1 VSERRGTV
9 DDDTQEFDPFPFEQ
23 GEKDDRGED
32 GDTAREEGRR
42 EEEQREKVRRGIDS
56 QGL

>member
-1 VSERRGTV
+1 MSERRGTV

-32 GDTAREEGRR
+32 GNDAAREEGRR
-42 EEEQREKVRRGIDS
+42 EEKQREKVRRGIDS
-56 QGL
+56 